1 MPHQL
6 KNHSPDLQ
14 RLVAEGY
21 ELEERS
27 GYLVVRS
34 IPYLSANKAIR
45 WGTIIT
51 DLDTSG
57 GTTAPPKSH
66 TVYFIGEMPHS
77 LEGHPVPLGKPTLKN
92 RDLGHGLIVDF
103 WFSFKPK
110 DKGYEDNYEKVT
122 TYVSIISGP
131 AQALYPSV
139 TPRTFVVVEAPEEG
153 TVFRYW
159 DTATS
164 RAGIGLMTE
173 KLERVGAVAIVG
185 LGGTGS
191 YILDLIAKTPVRE
204 IRLFDGDKFGSHNAF
219 RAPGAPSLELLQEAP
234 QKVDYFQS
242 IYSKMRRN
250 IVTYGYVDEST
261 VEHLKDVQ
269 FAFVSVDA
277 EKGRKFVV
285 EKLEEFGIPFID
297 VGMGVFIGDGEAEGT
312 LMGQLRVSTSTDDS
326 RDIVRPELPIA
337 DDEGGENLYDSN
349 IQIAELN
356 ALNAVLAVI
365 KWKKLLGFY
374 HDAKREYSSLYHIDA
389 NHIINESVA

>member
-1 MPHQL
+1 M
-6 KNHSPDLQ
+6 S
-14 RLVAEGY
+14 EGY

-34 IPYLSANKAIR
+34 IPYLSANKAVR

-103 WFSFKPK
+103 WFSFKPR
-110 DKGYEDNYEKVT
+110 DKGYEDYYEKVT

-139 TPRTFVVVEAPEEG
+139 TPRTFVVVEAPEEE

-219 RAPGAPSLELLQEAP
+219 RAPGAPSLEQLQEAP

-250 IVTYGYVDEST
+250 IVAYGYVDEST
-261 VEHLKDVQ
+261 VEHLKDVE

-297 VGMGVFIGDGEAEGT
+297 VGMGVFIGDGGAEGT
-312 LMGQLRVSTSTDDS
+312 LMGQLRVSTSTADF

-337 DDEGGENLYDSN
+337 DEEGGENLYDSN

-365 KWKKLLGFY
+365 KWKKLVGFY

>member
-57 GTTAPPKSH
+57 GATAQPKSH
-66 TVYFIGEMPHS
+66 IVYFIGDMPHS
-77 LEGHPVPLGKPTLKN
+77 LEGNPVPLGKPTLKN

-103 WFSFKPK
+103 RFSFKPK
-110 DKGYEDNYEKVT
+110 DKGYEDYYEKVT

-139 TPRTFVVVEAPEEG
+139 TPRTFVVVEAPEEE

-261 VEHLKDVQ
+261 VEHLKDVE

-297 VGMGVFIGDGEAEGT
+297 VGMGVFIGDGGAQGT

-337 DDEGGENLYDSN
+337 DDEEGENLYDSN

-374 HDAKREYSSLYHIDA
+374 HDAKREYSSLYQIDA